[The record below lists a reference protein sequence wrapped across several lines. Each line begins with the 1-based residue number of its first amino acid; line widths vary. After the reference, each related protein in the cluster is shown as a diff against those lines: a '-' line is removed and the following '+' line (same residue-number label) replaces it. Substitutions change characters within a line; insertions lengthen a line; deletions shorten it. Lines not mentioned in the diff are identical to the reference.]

1 MSSAKSGNP
10 VLVGQLDYH
19 CTNCVANAPNLVLVG
34 RICRNPERPN
44 FSIVISVAIAI
55 VMGNSN
61 RHSNCPS
68 HSRSHSHSNR
78 HCHSKS
84 NIKAIAIAILIEIVT
99 VKS

>member
-10 VLVGQLDYH
+10 VLVGQLDYQ

-55 VMGNSN
+55 VMV
-61 RHSNCPS
+61 
-68 HSRSHSHSNR
+68 
-78 HCHSKS
+78 
-84 NIKAIAIAILIEIVT
+84 IVIVIVIVLVIVVVIVIVIAIVIVR
-99 VKS
+99 VI